1 MVNKLEEKIGKKQ
14 KKNIKDTWRQG
25 FYKQNVLKSSY
36 HNKREKIIK
45 TNVSVFGQ
53 FCCNGAL
60 ELGKASQICFEE
72 AVMAHVG
79 LKAF

>member
-1 MVNKLEEKIGKKQ
+1 M
-14 KKNIKDTWRQG
+14 
-25 FYKQNVLKSSY
+25 LKSSY

-45 TNVSVFGQ
+45 TNVSVCGQ

-60 ELGKASQICFEE
+60 ELGKASQTCFEE